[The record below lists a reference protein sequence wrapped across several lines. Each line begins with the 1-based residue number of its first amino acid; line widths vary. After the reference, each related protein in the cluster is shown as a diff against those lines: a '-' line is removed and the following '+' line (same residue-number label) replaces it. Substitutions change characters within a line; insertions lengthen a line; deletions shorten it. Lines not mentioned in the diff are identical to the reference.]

1 MTAREQSRAG
11 PKGLA
16 LRTLDGSLAVAIIS
30 LLGEGVNHQPDP
42 EGTFLLPPVG
52 DIFIALQH
60 GFRTTATF
68 GTPFAAA
75 PVFGGCP
82 IMAFRR
88 RQRALEQHLSRADP
102 RQPAYAG
109 CSGPSALPSRHR
121 QRPDPVQHVTEQPP
135 VQMPLGQRQP
145 VRTARA

>member
-60 GFRTTATF
+60 G
-68 GTPFAAA
+68 
-75 PVFGGCP
+75 
-82 IMAFRR
+82 
-88 RQRALEQHLSRADP
+88 L
-102 RQPAYAG
+102 
-109 CSGPSALPSRHR
+109 
-121 QRPDPVQHVTEQPP
+121 
-135 VQMPLGQRQP
+135 
-145 VRTARA
+145 RTAFGNKGEQRDGQSGQSGSGNRAIGVRKL